1 MADAQKIKGFVSGVH
16 NLLQDT
22 LTPADS
28 ARDSLSWLTRDG
40 HIELAYGRQPIGGV
54 GAIGKNYGEHTA
66 FKVDG
71 TAVRFRKVATKI
83 QYLNGTTW
91 TDVITGLTVGDV
103 TFANYQSLA
112 GAFLYI
118 FSQDGIYK
126 IVVANPANYT
136 SLYDEAINF
145 KGYAF
150 IDRGRSIFW
159 GNLKDPT
166 GLRGS
171 WIDGQD
177 GVSGADGVYTTVAA
191 EAVSGSG
198 ATRTGTLAFK
208 AGGATRTCFGIV
220 ITDGTESFIDNLNGV
235 LVGSLGGTGT
245 INYTTGAFSVTF
257 NTSPSNP
264 VTADYQWE
272 NSNLRG
278 VTDFRKSATRL
289 AGEGFVLRQDYGGDA
304 ILVVINLDGQYFSM
318 KKSSCYRLE
327 LDSAD
332 TTPINE
338 VFRTDIGVTSLRGA
352 VGTGRGI
359 LFINTA
365 NPSKPRLQ
373 ILARNPLG
381 DNFDVSPLMAHFA
394 FENFS
399 YNDACLF
406 SWDDYI
412 VIGCKRKIGATI
424 SDENDR
430 LLMCNL
436 RNKTVDI
443 SYYGIRSATQLL
455 GILYGGDP
463 VSQTT
468 FELFTGFD
476 DNGQKIQNFWESA
489 GEKFG
494 TDTLKKVKRRR
505 FKGKIDPEQSIQVYV
520 SNDDDDYQL
529 IGTILG
535 SGTYV
540 DYGGSFAIGTIMI
553 GGDVMGGGATTNI
566 YPFYMEIK
574 VRMGKFAKRNIKF
587 VATGYG
593 FASIEEITDFDIW
606 QYQDKMPAKYRSKQN
621 VSLAGAVDQSTP

>member
-1 MADAQKIKGFVSGVH
+1 MPDQQKIKGFVSGTH

-22 LTPADS
+22 LIPADAS
-28 ARDSLSWLTRDG
+28 KDSLSWLTRDG
-40 HIELAYGRQPIGGV
+40 HIELAYGRQAIGGI
-54 GAIGKNYGEHTA
+54 GDIGKNYGEHTA

-71 TAVRFRKVATKI
+71 TAVRFRKIGTKI

-103 TFANYQSLA
+103 TFTNYQSLA

-118 FSQDGIYK
+118 FGQDGIYK
-126 IVVANPANYT
+126 IVVANPASYT

-150 IDRGRSIFW
+150 IDKGRSIYW

-177 GVSGADGVYTTVAA
+177 AVNGSDGVYTTVDN
-191 EAVSGSG
+191 EAIGGSG

-208 AGGATRTCFGIV
+208 AGGATRTCFGV
-220 ITDGTESFIDNLNGV
+220 SFTDTVETFTDNFLGV
-235 LVGSLGGTGT
+235 LTGSLGGTGT
-245 INYTTGAFSVTF
+245 INYTTGEYSVTF
-257 NTSPSNP
+257 ATSPSNP
-264 VTADYQWE
+264 VTSDYQWE

-304 ILVVINLDGQYFSM
+304 ILTVLNLDGQYFSM
-318 KKSSCYRLE
+318 KKSTCYRLE
-327 LDSAD
+327 LDAAD
-332 TTPINE
+332 TNPTNE

-352 VGTGRGI
+352 IGTGRGI
-359 LFINTA
+359 IFMNTA
-365 NPSKPRLQ
+365 NPTKPRLQ

-394 FENFS
+394 FENYY

-412 VIGCKRKIGATI
+412 VVGCKQKVGATI

-430 LLMCNL
+430 LLLCNI

-443 SYYGIRSATQLL
+443 SYYGIRTATQYNGL
-455 GILYGGDP
+455 LYGGDP
-463 VSQTT
+463 VSMTT
-468 FELFTGFD
+468 WELFTGFD
-476 DNGQKIQNFWESA
+476 DNGQKVQNYWTSA

-494 TDTLKKVKRRR
+494 LDTLKRVKRRR
-505 FKGKIDPEQSIQVYV
+505 FKGKLDPEQSIQVYC
-520 SNDDDDYQL
+520 SNDDNDFQL

-535 SGTYV
+535 NGDYV
-540 DYGGSFAIGTIMI
+540 DYGVSFAVGT
-553 GGDVMGGGATTNI
+553 VMVGSDAVGGGATTNV
-566 YPFYMEIK
+566 YPFFMEIK
-574 VRMGKFAKRNIKF
+574 VRMGKFAKRNLKF

-593 FASIEEITDFDIW
+593 YASIEEVTDFDIW
-606 QYQDKMPAKYRSKQN
+606 TYQDKIPAKYRIKQN
-621 VSLAGAVDQSTP
+621 VSLAGVPGQSTP